1 MNGGLSPAT
10 CRHFVF
16 ACRLLRDWSGRYY
29 NYCQKGQFR
38 GQPSGAE
45 FPVMENPTYNP
56 TYNRKRDGEYKR
68 LVCNIDNAVEESIR
82 TNKSINLVSLLS
94 NLNIG
99 SKLSIRRTF
108 SKDAMLKAYIL
119 FKLKRV
125 KSYNAL
131 SNYLRNRPDEAII
144 LGFDKKDD
152 NTVNIPTHQNMSHF
166 VRSLND
172 EDARLVN
179 YIMVTITKL
188 AEKYGIALDT
198 EARKRNFRYQ
208 SPKSAYNHKTE
219 RIVELVSFIKKRL
232 LKKSG
237 LDSRYNAVYRNG
249 ELIEELIWLGFGHD
263 FAESGCR
270 TMSALTGRKLPS
282 ADTLLYHIKKLGF
295 EHIESIFSEFIDL
308 TIRNARQKGIITDR
322 AADVAIDVTPAWRFY
337 GSIHDK
343 DGNRL
348 KGLAGYKQERG
359 TSFAYQFIS
368 LDVVEHNERVT
379 LMALPVFH
387 RGDQNS
393 MVEKLLTYAKE
404 KIAINRVL
412 LDRGFFDS
420 ECIKMLNRMGLKY
433 IMPAKTNSI
442 DVRKVSRLSAP
453 RIVPNCAMKSCRFNL
468 VVAEI
473 KGEKRYFA
481 TNLPIKS
488 DDLIYAFRIGDM
500 YRRRWQIETGYRTKK
515 YTFLP
520 KTTSK
525 NYAIRY
531 FYFMM
536 SVVLYNYWVIADIA
550 VMLYLGLNT
559 KKVQITA
566 RMFCIRLIEPIRE
579 KPGG

>member
-1 MNGGLSPAT
+1 MDTRAGISERIRESLANGMNTISSILGSIDLGPALS
-10 CRHFVF
+10 V
-16 ACRLLRDWSGRYY
+16 
-29 NYCQKGQFR
+29 
-38 GQPSGAE
+38 
-45 FPVMENPTYNP
+45 
-56 TYNRKRDGEYKR
+56 
-68 LVCNIDNAVEESIR
+68 
-82 TNKSINLVSLLS
+82 
-94 NLNIG
+94 
-99 SKLSIRRTF
+99 RRTF

-119 FKLKRV
+119 LKLKHI
-125 KSYNAL
+125 KSYTAL
-131 SNYLRNRPDEAII
+131 ANYLRNRPEEAIA
-144 LGFDKKDD
+144 LGFDKKEN
-152 NTVNIPTHQNMSHF
+152 NTVSIPTHQNMSHF
-166 VRSLND
+166 VRSLREGD
-172 EDARLVN
+172 LELVSHVVN
-179 YIMVTITKL
+179 AITEL
-188 AEKYGIALDT
+188 AEKYGVALGAA
-198 EARKRNFRYQ
+198 ARKRNFRDQ
-208 SPKSAYNHKTE
+208 SEKSVYNHKVEKTA
-219 RIVELVSFIKKRL
+219 ELVSFVKKRL

-237 LDSRYNAVYRNG
+237 LNPRYNAIYRDG
-249 ELIEELIWLGFGHD
+249 ELIEELIWLGFEHN

-282 ADTLLYHIKKLGF
+282 ADTLLYHIKKIGL
-295 EHIESIFSEFIDL
+295 ESMESIFSDFIDL

-322 AADVAIDVTPAWRFY
+322 PADVAIDVTPAWRFY
-337 GSIHDK
+337 GQIYNK
-343 DGNRL
+343 DGDRL
-348 KGLAGYKQERG
+348 KGLEGYKQDRG

-387 RGDQNS
+387 RGDQNA

-404 KIAINRVL
+404 KVTINRVL

-420 ECIKMLNRMGLKY
+420 ECIKMLNRLGLRY

-473 KGEKRYFA
+473 NGEKRYFA
-481 TNLPIKS
+481 TNLPVKS

-536 SVVLYNYWVIADIA
+536 SVVLYNYWVITDIT
-550 VMLYLGLNT
+550 VLLYLGLNT

-566 RMFCIRLIEPIRE
+566 KMFCVKLLEPVGE